1 MDEGQLALKY
11 MLRSVRPK
19 QWTKNLLV
27 FLALI
32 FSMNLYWEP
41 FDLTSVGHLLARTVA
56 AFALFCLVSSS
67 EYLINDLVDLENDR
81 QHPQKRLRPLAS
93 GGLKPSYA
101 LITAVFLVAL
111 SLPLSFWLGRLFG
124 AVVLGYVIL
133 MLLYSLALKHIV
145 IIDVFTIAAGF
156 VLRAVAGAV
165 VINVPI
171 SPWLYIC
178 TVLGA
183 LFIGFSK
190 RRHELVLLN
199 NDAPKHRRSLEEYTP
214 QLLEQLIAVVAP
226 AAVIAYSL
234 YTFSATNLPQNHAMM
249 LTIPFVIYGI
259 FRYLYLV
266 HSKNL
271 GGTPEEILLSDL
283 PLIIDIALWVVAST
297 VILFVYRVK

>member
-1 MDEGQLALKY
+1 MALKY
-11 MLRSVRPK
+11 LLRSLRPK

-41 FDLTSVGHLLARTVA
+41 FDLAAVGHLLARTAA
-56 AFALFCLVSSS
+56 AFGLFCLVSGS

-81 QHPQKRLRPLAS
+81 LHPQKRLRPLAS
-93 GGLKPSYA
+93 GMLKPSYA
-101 LITAVFLVAL
+101 LWSAALLLVV

-133 MLLYSLALKHIV
+133 VLLYSFVLKHIV
-145 IIDVFTIAAGF
+145 IVDVFTIAAGF
-156 VLRAVAGAV
+156 VLRAVAGAI
-165 VINVPI
+165 VIDVPI

-183 LFIGFSK
+183 LFLGFSK

-199 NDAPKHRRSLEEYTP
+199 NDASKHRRSLEDYTP
-214 QLLEQLIAVVAP
+214 QLLEQMIAVVAP

-234 YTFSATNLPQNHAMM
+234 YTFSAANLPQNHAMM
-249 LTIPFVIYGI
+249 LTIPFVIYGV

-266 HSKNL
+266 HSRNL
-271 GGTPEEILLSDL
+271 GGNPEETLLSDL
-283 PLIIDIALWVVAST
+283 PLIIDIALWVAAST
-297 VILFVYRVK
+297 VLLFVYRGQ

>member
-1 MDEGQLALKY
+1 LVLRDL
-11 MLRSVRPK
+11 LRSIRPK

-41 FDLTSVGHLLARTVA
+41 FDLASVGYLLARAAA
-56 AFALFCLVSSS
+56 AFVLFCMVSSS
-67 EYLINDLVDLENDR
+67 EYLINDLVDVENDR

-93 GGLKPSYA
+93 GMLKPSYA
-101 LITAVFLVAL
+101 LATAILLLTV
-111 SLPLSFWLGRLFG
+111 SMSLSFWLSRLFG
-124 AVVLGYVIL
+124 IVVLGYVALI
-133 MLLYSLALKHIV
+133 LLYSFVLKHIV
-145 IIDVFTIAAGF
+145 IVDVFTIAAGF

-183 LFIGFSK
+183 LFLGFSK

-199 NDAPKHRRSLEEYTP
+199 DDAPKHRRSLEEYTP
-214 QLLEQLIAVVAP
+214 QLLEQMIAVVAP

-234 YTFSATNLPQNHAMM
+234 YTFSAANLPQNHAMM

-271 GGTPEEILLSDL
+271 GGSPEEILLSDL
-283 PLIIDIALWVVAST
+283 PLIVDIALWVAASS
-297 VILFVYRVK
+297 VILFMYRGQ